1 MKKLLSYLVPLKGK
15 VYKSEIN
22 GQLELNW
29 YEGKLMLDSK
39 NANYSYGA
47 LQRALAV
54 GLHGIGN
61 SEIKQSKK
69 ILILGMGAGC
79 VIETLR
85 NDFQND
91 AEITAVEIDPVVV
104 NIAKKYFDVNRF
116 SKLKIVQDDAFAFIK
131 KNKEI
136 FDLIIVDLFIDK
148 ETPAQFSSE
157 EFLEN
162 VVKASKTKGNI
173 LFNTVNVRGKF
184 SARNNEMISFFEKNG
199 SVKVLKGVEGGND
212 LLLINVN

>member
-61 SEIKQSKK
+61 SEIKQSKN

-85 NDFQND
+85 KDFQNEG
-91 AEITAVEIDPVVV
+91 EITAVEIDKVVV
-104 NIAKKYFDVNRF
+104 DIAKKYFDVGRF
-116 SKLKIVQDDAFAFIK
+116 SNLKIVQDDAYAFIQN
-131 KNKEI
+131 NKAKH
-136 FDLIIVDLFIDK
+136 DLIIVDLFIDK
-148 ETPAQFSSE
+148 ETPTQFSSE
-157 EFLEN
+157 EFLQN
-162 VVKASKTKGNI
+162 VVNASSKNGNI
-173 LFNTVNVRGKF
+173 LFNTVNIRNKF
-184 SARNNEMISFFEKNG
+184 SERNNTMISFFEKHG
-199 SVKVLKGVEGGND
+199 SVKVMKGIEGGND
-212 LLLINVN
+212 LILIKIN

>member
-54 GLHGIGN
+54 GLRGIGN
-61 SEIKQSKK
+61 NEVKQSKS

-85 NDFQND
+85 KDFQND
-91 AEITAVEIDPVVV
+91 AKITAVEIDKVVID
-104 NIAKKYFDVNRF
+104 IAKKYFDVGRF
-116 SKLKIVQDDAFAFIK
+116 SNLKIVEDDAFEYV
-131 KNKEI
+131 KNNKTKH
-136 FDLIIVDLFIDK
+136 DLIIVDLFIDK
-148 ETPAQFSSE
+148 ETPSQFSSD
-157 EFLEN
+157 EFLQN
-162 VVKASKTKGNI
+162 ILHSLSSKGNI

-184 SARNNEMISFFEKNG
+184 SERNNKMISFFEKHG
-199 SVKVLKGVEGGND
+199 SVKVLKRIEGGND
-212 LLLINVN
+212 LILIKKS

>member
-47 LQRALAV
+47 LQRALAE

-61 SEIKQSKK
+61 NEIKQSKS

-85 NDFQND
+85 KDFQND
-91 AEITAVEIDPVVV
+91 GEITAVEIDKVVV
-104 NIAKKYFDVNRF
+104 DIAKKYFDVGRF
-116 SKLKIVQDDAFAFIK
+116 SKLKIVQDDAFEYVK
-131 KNKEI
+131 GNTTKH
-136 FDLIIVDLFIDK
+136 DLIIVDLFIDK

-157 EFLEN
+157 EFLQN
-162 VVKASKTKGNI
+162 VLQSLSSKGNI

-184 SARNNEMISFFEKNG
+184 SERNNKMISFFEKSG
-199 SVKVLKGVEGGND
+199 TVKVLKGVEGGND
-212 LLLINVN
+212 LILVKKN

>member
-61 SEIKQSKK
+61 NEIKQSKK

-85 NDFQND
+85 KDFEND

-104 NIAKKYFDVNRF
+104 DIAKKYFALF
-116 SKLKIVQDDAFAFIK
+116 YCSLTYTLKSTASFNGASETSVLASCVPRLSGNHALNSDFNSTPSSSYQTV
-131 KNKEI
+131 
-136 FDLIIVDLFIDK
+136 LI
-148 ETPAQFSSE
+148 SS
-157 EFLEN
+157 
-162 VVKASKTKGNI
+162 
-173 LFNTVNVRGKF
+173 R
-184 SARNNEMISFFEKNG
+184 
-199 SVKVLKGVEGGND
+199 
-212 LLLINVN
+212 

>member
-1 MKKLLSYLVPLKGK
+1 MTGP
-15 VYKSEIN
+15 
-22 GQLELNW
+22 
-29 YEGKLMLDSK
+29 EGKPYFGDYP
-39 NANYSYGA
+39 A
-47 LQRALAV
+47 
-54 GLHGIGN
+54 
-61 SEIKQSKK
+61 
-69 ILILGMGAGC
+69 
-79 VIETLR
+79 
-85 NDFQND
+85 DF
-91 AEITAVEIDPVVV
+91 
-104 NIAKKYFDVNRF
+104 
-116 SKLKIVQDDAFAFIK
+116 
-131 KNKEI
+131 

>member
-61 SEIKQSKK
+61 IDIKQSKS

-85 NDFQND
+85 NDFQNEG
-91 AEITAVEIDPVVV
+91 EITAVEIDPVVV
-104 NIAKKYFDVNRF
+104 DIAKKYFDVGRF
-116 SKLKIVQDDAFAFIK
+116 SNLKIVEDDAFAFIK
-131 KNKEI
+131 NNKTKH
-136 FDLIIVDLFIDK
+136 DLIIVDLFIDK
-148 ETPAQFSSE
+148 ETPIQFSSE
-157 EFLEN
+157 EFLQN
-162 VVKASKTKGNI
+162 VLNVTFNNGNI

-184 SARNNEMISFFEKNG
+184 SDRNNQMISFFKKNG
-199 SVKVLKGVEGGND
+199 IVKVIEGVEGGND
-212 LLLINVN
+212 LILIKKN